1 MIVREILRQSEYAR
15 TSLFSLVV
23 VVSILLALLI
33 IPSWQKNQ
41 SDRIAELLT
50 SKNNIVSSLNDL
62 EVSLQEMRAATRG
75 YIITENELF
84 NAQFEQATERQKVS
98 LELFVQEYTVDRTA
112 SEIDVVTDLAVQID
126 AWRTNR
132 LRAQISMV
140 ERGERDEAER
150 AFLLGVSQQSY
161 EKIRTVISELR
172 ANIKRERRILTDEA
186 ANLRS
191 QSTTTNQI
199 LVVFALIGVGI
210 IVIGFN
216 RLTSLVSALQY
227 SEKAAQHLSE
237 ELANQLSQVNQQN
250 NRLAFAQ
257 QLAVKSSIHQ
267 SHASRIQHLLEIF
280 ANDLSLAMV
289 VVQLS
294 NEKSQTYYSY
304 CDVRNHPH
312 LIELFHQ
319 PTQLNHVI
327 VESQLLMHD
336 LHLTYEKLAI
346 GSRVVGTLFVVATH
360 KFEFDQLIQQQF
372 TLLLENYYL
381 FEQIEQE
388 QSRIATVLD
397 TVPIGLMLINTTG
410 HILVSNQKSR
420 ELLPAANVGIQLN
433 TAVAEMSFFVSGG
446 LSISGEQLP
455 IFQALAGGT
464 CQPVEIIHEIRDQ
477 RIPVRH
483 DVVPIQNDT
492 FRNSFLVVLEDMRK
506 QYELER
512 LKSDFVSM
520 ISHELR
526 TPLAAIVGATSM
538 LVNQHAYSRD
548 QVHEI
553 VHLIN
558 SQSRRLQKLIDD
570 VLNVSRIDSDGVRL
584 HRERIDPLLLVRRV
598 VERQRTWASL
608 TRVIVKSEL
617 PEVYVDVLRIEQ
629 VLENI
634 LDNAVKY
641 APSSDIEVYVEYDP
655 VQKTV
660 RISVRDFGTPLSE
673 HDRQRVFERFYQ
685 AHNVSSSGVGLGL
698 AICKYFVE
706 SHGGEIAMQA
716 APENNGTVV
725 SFSLPLTDQIEVLPV
740 LTQSLSQRVLVVDDD
755 QSLQRTI
762 QSMLQELDYTVVI
775 AGSVREAYERL
786 DRMHFDLV
794 IVDVML
800 PDQSGID
807 FVRDI
812 RPWLSI
818 PLMMVTARNSEKDVI
833 AGLKAGV
840 DDYMIKPFSYE
851 ELALRVRNLLRRQ
864 TERILDDSSVRV
876 GKVQLL
882 LGSRQ
887 VKVDDDVLDL
897 TPIEHRLFVVFV
909 RNLGTVLTH
918 ERILQSVWGE
928 RYEQENQYLWVHI
941 SHLRRKLI
949 NAHVTELQIENVRGV
964 GYRMSVPELPAA
976 IHDGQ

>member
-1 MIVREILRQSEYAR
+1 MIIREILRQSEYAR
-15 TSLFSLVV
+15 TSLLSLVV

-50 SKNNIVSSLNDL
+50 SKNNIVNSLNDL

-75 YIITENELF
+75 FIITENEIF
-84 NAQFEQATERQKVS
+84 NAQFEQASARQQAA
-98 LELFVQEYTVDRTA
+98 LELFVQEYTVSR
-112 SEIDVVTDLAVQID
+112 SVPEVKKVTDLAQQID
-126 AWRTNR
+126 EWRSNR
-132 LRAQISMV
+132 LRAQINMV

-172 ANIKRERRILTDEA
+172 AIIKLERRLLTEEA

-191 QSTTTNQI
+191 QSTITNQI

-216 RLTSLVSALQY
+216 RLTSLISALQH

-237 ELANQLSQVNQQN
+237 ELANQLTQVNHQN
-250 NRLAFAQ
+250 NRLALAQ
-257 QLAVKSSIHQ
+257 QLAVKSSMYQ
-267 SHASRIQHLLEIF
+267 SNASRIQHLLEIL
-280 ANDLSLAMV
+280 AHDLSLSMV

-294 NEKSQTYYSY
+294 NEQAHTYYTYVDEQSY
-304 CDVRNHPH
+304 PLLMEYVQ
-312 LIELFHQ
+312 Q
-319 PTQLNHVI
+319 PDRLTHVA
-327 VESQLLMHD
+327 VESQLLIHN
-336 LHLTYEKLAI
+336 LHLSYETLAI
-346 GSRVVGTLFVVATH
+346 GNRVVGTLFVVASRNV
-360 KFEFDQLIQQQF
+360 EFDQLLQQQF
-372 TLLLENYYL
+372 TLLFENYYL

-420 ELLPAANVGIQLN
+420 ELIPAANVGTKLN
-433 TAVAEMSFFVSGG
+433 SVVSELSFFVSGG
-446 LSISGEQLP
+446 LSLAVDQLP

-464 CQPVEIIHEIRDQ
+464 FQAVEVLHEIRDQ

-483 DVVPIQNDT
+483 DVVPIQSDT
-492 FRNSFLVVLEDMRK
+492 IRNSFLVILEDMRK

-526 TPLAAIVGATSM
+526 TPLAAIVGAISM
-538 LVNQHAYSRD
+538 LVNQHTYSRD
-548 QVHEI
+548 QVHE
-553 VHLIN
+553 VVQLIN
-558 SQSRRLQKLIDD
+558 SQGRRLQKLIDD

-584 HRERIDPLLLVRRV
+584 HRERIDPLLVVRRV
-598 VERQRTWASL
+598 VERPRSWASI
-608 TRVIVKSEL
+608 TRVYVKSEL
-617 PEVYVDVLRIEQ
+617 PEVNVDVLRIEQ

-641 APSSDIEVYVEYDP
+641 APAGDIEVHVDYDP

-660 RISVRDFGTPLSE
+660 RISVRDFGTPISE
-673 HDRQRVFERFYQ
+673 QDRHRVFERFYQ

-698 AICKYFVE
+698 AICKYFIE
-706 SHGGEIAMQA
+706 SHGGEIVMEA
-716 APENNGTVV
+716 APDNKGTVV
-725 SFSLPLTDQIEVLPV
+725 SFTLPLTDQLEVIPV
-740 LTQSLSQRVLVVDDD
+740 LKQSVSQRVLVVDDD
-755 QSLQRTI
+755 LSLQRTI
-762 QSMLQELDYTVVI
+762 QTMLQELEYTVVI

-812 RPWLSI
+812 RPWSSI

-864 TERILDDSSVRV
+864 TERAHDDSSVRV

-882 LGSRQ
+882 LSSRQ

-928 RYEQENQYLWVHI
+928 RYDQENQYLWVHI

-949 NAHVTELQIENVRGV
+949 NAQ
-964 GYRMSVPELPAA
+964 
-976 IHDGQ
+976 